1 MKIDQLIE
9 ALAIRQKWGTTAEE
23 VSQLDFDSRKVST
36 GSAFVAIR
44 GTQTDGHQYLEQ
56 AVTAGAVL
64 IVAERGPQTEAEQS
78 VGCWLEVADS
88 SWALGQM
95 AAAFFGHP
103 SRQVTLVGV
112 TGTNGKT
119 TCATLLYQL
128 YQELG
133 YQTGLLSTVE
143 NRVGEEVIQASH
155 TTPDAVQ
162 INRLLADMAKA
173 NCSHVFMEVSSH
185 AVDQNRI
192 AGLHFT
198 GGVFTNMSHDHL
210 DYHGSFKAYIEAK
223 KKFFDTLPKGAFALV
238 NIDDKRGSVMV
249 QNTLAQT
256 ATYSLRA
263 MADYRCRVIH
273 NSPIGLQ
280 MELDGQEVFARLIG
294 HFNAYNLL
302 AVYATAILLD
312 ADRDE
317 VLRIISGLQGPAGRV
332 SYVRGNQNGIVGVVD
347 YAHTPDSVEKVCQ
360 TLRDMLQADQ
370 RLLTVLGCG
379 GDRDK
384 AKRPLMTKAACD
396 YSHEVILTSDN
407 PRSED
412 PEAILDDME
421 QDLENDCRQRTL
433 RISDRRSAILT
444 ACRLAKPG
452 DIVLVAGKGHEQYQE
467 IKGVKHPFDDYE
479 ILQEALVK

>member
-1 MKIDQLIE
+1 MKINQLISE
-9 ALAIRQKWGTTAEE
+9 VTIHQTWGNTGAE
-23 VSQLDFDSRKVST
+23 VSQLDFDSRKVT
-36 GSAFVAIR
+36 AGSAFVAVR

-56 AVTAGAVL
+56 AIAAGAEL
-64 IVAERGPQTEAEQS
+64 IVAERGPETPTEQRVA
-78 VGCWLEVADS
+78 CWLHVADS
-88 SWALGQM
+88 SQALGQM
-95 AAAFFGHP
+95 AAAFFEHP
-103 SRQVTLVGV
+103 SQSLQLVGI

-128 YQELG
+128 FQELG
-133 YQTGLLSTVE
+133 FRTGLLSTVE
-143 NRVGEEVIQASH
+143 NRIGEQIIEASH

-162 INRLLADMAKA
+162 INRLLAQMATA
-173 NCSHVFMEVSSH
+173 GCTYVFMEVSSH
-185 AVDQNRI
+185 AADQNRI
-192 AGLHFT
+192 AGLHFA

-249 QNTLAQT
+249 QNTA
-256 ATYSLRA
+256 AKPYTYSLRS
-263 MADYRCRVIH
+263 MANYRARVIH
-273 NSPIGLQ
+273 NSPVGLQ
-280 MELDGQEVFARLIG
+280 LELDGQEIFARMIG

-302 AVYATAILLD
+302 AVFGTAMLLE

-332 SYVRGNQNGIVGVVD
+332 SYVRGNANGITGVVD

-360 TLRDMLQADQ
+360 TLRETLAAKQ
-370 RLLTVLGCG
+370 RLITVLGCG

-384 AKRPLMTKAACD
+384 AKRPLMAKAACE
-396 YSHEVILTSDN
+396 YSHEVIITSDN

-421 QDLENDCRQRTL
+421 QGVGADCKSKML
-433 RISDRRSAILT
+433 RITDRRAAILT
-444 ACRLAKPG
+444 ACKLAQAG

-467 IKGVKHPFDDYE
+467 IKGVKHPFDDYK
-479 ILQEALVK
+479 ILSEALVN